1 MNLKVFEIKALSE
14 IRFFSRSAKNIDRKN
29 FKLENLAEF
38 GGKFKNLMQI
48 EEGKLHETK
57 KSSKKWK
64 ILQKLNTKLD
74 VYMGN

>member
-38 GGKFKNLMQI
+38 GGKFKNLMLI
-48 EEGKLHETK
+48 EEGKPHETK
-57 KSSKKWK
+57 KSLKKWK

-74 VYMGN
+74 VYMGY